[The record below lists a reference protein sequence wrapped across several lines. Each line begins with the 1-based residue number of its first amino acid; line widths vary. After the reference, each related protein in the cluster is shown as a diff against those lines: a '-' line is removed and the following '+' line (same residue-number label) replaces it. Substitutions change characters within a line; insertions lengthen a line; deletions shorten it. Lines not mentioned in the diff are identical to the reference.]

1 MLAFSVLLLHLLF
14 LIINHL
20 HMYDEISVYKYTS
33 LARIVY
39 FLEPTSDSYLVS
51 AVS

>member
-1 MLAFSVLLLHLLF
+1 
-14 LIINHL
+14 
-20 HMYDEISVYKYTS
+20 MYDEFSVCKYTS
-33 LARIVY
+33 LEHIVY